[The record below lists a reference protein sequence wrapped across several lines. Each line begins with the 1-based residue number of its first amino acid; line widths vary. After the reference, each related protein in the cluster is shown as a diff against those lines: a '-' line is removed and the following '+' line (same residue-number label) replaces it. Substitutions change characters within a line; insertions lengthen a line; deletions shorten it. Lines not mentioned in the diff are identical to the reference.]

1 MLGVP
6 LLFSQLWFQMQ
17 PVFLQGSLLPN
28 QFLDI
33 IPPEYGPKAHWWH
46 SPPFLG
52 NSCVRFSDSPG
63 AVTRRALPR
72 RSLRIWLLQ
81 KLGRS
86 RGGRSSEHVLIYTI
100 LHIHITY
107 ILHMFYI
114 YCVII

>member
-1 MLGVP
+1 L
-6 LLFSQLWFQMQ
+6 
-17 PVFLQGSLLPN
+17 N
-28 QFLDI
+28 I